1 MNSNFE
7 KLLAVRFDLMKIQ
20 FRKVPLW
27 KFALVKLDL
36 LFDNFQKLDS
46 KTHIFEVLHL

>member
-1 MNSNFE
+1 MNSESE
-7 KLLAVRFDLMKIQ
+7 KLLAVKFTLVKIE

-36 LFDNFQKLDS
+36 S
-46 KTHIFEVLHL
+46 I